1 MSEFSNYTFQEP
13 GDGTPEPESP
23 FGGRRVQI
31 AAGGA
36 VLAVAAAAL
45 FFMFGRGP
53 AEAPVAD
60 AEPPPAA
67 TALPAPTASDVEPPV
82 VLPEL
87 DATDA
92 LVRELV
98 RALSSH
104 PRVAAWLATDD
115 LIRNFAVA
123 VENVSNG
130 QTPSTHLQVLRPEGG
145 YPVLRDDESVI
156 ADTRGYARYAGV
168 ADAVDGIDAPG
179 AARLYATLKPRI
191 QEAYEELGY
200 QQSVDV
206 ALERALVLLL
216 RTPVADNIVL
226 LEPAGALW
234 AYSNP
239 SLEGLEPAQKQ
250 LLRMGPRNARRV
262 QAKLHEIALAI
273 GVPAARLP

>member
-1 MSEFSNYTFQEP
+1 
-13 GDGTPEPESP
+13 
-23 FGGRRVQI
+23 
-31 AAGGA
+31 
-36 VLAVAAAAL
+36 
-45 FFMFGRGP
+45 
-53 AEAPVAD
+53 
-60 AEPPPAA
+60 
-67 TALPAPTASDVEPPV
+67 
-82 VLPEL
+82 
-87 DATDA
+87 
-92 LVRELV
+92 
-98 RALSSH
+98 
-104 PRVAAWLATDD
+104 VAAWLATDD